1 MGIFGAILDKLR
13 HHSQPQAGGGTSQTS
28 ASAGAANPGSAQQQ
42 QDSRNAG
49 QQQSP
54 MQQPGNMA
62 QMANVDVEKVLS
74 DLATKKSGGG
84 GNWRTSIVDTLK
96 LLDMDS
102 SLDARKQLAEELN
115 VHAGAHGSAEQNIAL
130 QKALMR
136 KISENGGKVPDSLK
150 N

>member
-1 MGIFGAILDKLR
+1 MGIFGAIMDKLR
-13 HHSQPQAGGGTSQTS
+13 HLGHPQAGGGTSQTT
-28 ASAGAANPGSAQQQ
+28 ASAGTVNPGSAQQQ
-42 QDSRNAG
+42 QDARNVG

-54 MQQPGNMA
+54 MTQPGTMA
-62 QMANVDVEKVLS
+62 QMSNVDVEKVLS
-74 DLATKKSGGG
+74 ELASKKGGG

-102 SLDARKQLAEELN
+102 SLEARKQLAEELN

-136 KISENGGKVPDSLK
+136 KIAENGGKVPDSLK
-150 N
+150 D